1 MLRTASSRWIGALLT
16 LMACGVSSEPAAPPV
31 NEDGWWERGVPV
43 PAAAPVIPE
52 AAPEP
57 SLSRARPDPGAAAR
71 PDPGAAEPLPG
82 LMAGDGAGFI
92 GGGGRGG
99 ALGASGLGAR
109 GTGMGGGGGEGLGLK
124 SLGEGRSG
132 YGAPARMRTPAPA
145 VQASPLRAG
154 RTDDHQDW
162 GAFTSWLQRWP
173 EPSNLTAGYQVMNLD
188 QRVWVTVDDTNGGPV
203 PGAVVSLHRG
213 DQLLYR
219 AATHGDGRTVVF
231 PGLVSGQADRI
242 SVTWRDHTSFAA
254 WNGADTRLTLPE
266 EAGLSGAVPVD
277 VAFILDTTGS
287 MGDEIER
294 IRATLRQVVERLG
307 QGERPISLRLGAV
320 LYRDHGDAY
329 LTRGYPLT
337 ADVERFRGA
346 LEDVAADG
354 GGDAPEALNAGLAD
368 AVHQLPWRAE
378 AAKVAFLI
386 ADAGPHMDR
395 TGEVPYGTTAL
406 DALGRGVRVHTVA
419 ASGLPESG
427 TLVFRQIAAVTRGQ
441 FVFIEYGGSTAATA
455 ASHGV
460 ANPGQVAANNLDQIL
475 YDRIKAEVDG
485 WGVR

>member
-16 LMACGVSSEPAAPPV
+16 LMACGQSTEPAGPPV
-31 NEDGWWERGVPV
+31 NEDGWWERGVTV

-52 AAPEP
+52 ATPTLSPKPAPHRDPARMHEEAP
-57 SLSRARPDPGAAAR
+57 SPDSV
-71 PDPGAAEPLPG
+71 DE
-82 LMAGDGAGFI
+82 
-92 GGGGRGG
+92 GGVGHIISGGRGASLGG
-99 ALGASGLGAR
+99 AGLGAR
-109 GTGMGGGGGEGLGLK
+109 SSVVAGGGVGEDLGIKGLGD
-124 SLGEGRSG
+124 GRSG
-132 YGAPARMRTPAPA
+132 YGAPARMRPPTPAA
-145 VQASPLRAG
+145 QASPLRAG

-173 EPSNLTAGYQVMNLD
+173 EPGNLTAGYQVMNLD
-188 QRVWVTVDDTNGGPV
+188 QRVWVTVDDKNGGPV

-213 DQLLYR
+213 EQLLYS

-231 PGLVSGQADRI
+231 PGLVSGQADRV
-242 SVTWRDHTSFAA
+242 SVTWRDRTSFTA
-254 WNGADTRLTLPE
+254 WSGADTRLTLPQ
-266 EAGLSGAVPVD
+266 EAGLSGAVPID

-337 ADVERFRGA
+337 ADVERFRTA
-346 LEDVAADG
+346 LDDVAADG
-354 GGDAPEALNAGLAD
+354 GGDTPEALNAGLAD

-395 TGEVPYGTTAL
+395 TGEVPYGTTSL

-441 FVFIEYGGSTAATA
+441 FVFIEYGGSVAATA

-460 ANPGQVAANNLDQIL
+460 ANPGQVASNNLDQIL